1 MTHSVIVSFESVSPS
16 YSIVL
21 AAIAAASLSSPPY
34 RRRCNGLAIGPLLS
48 FVACVKAGLAHRV
61 ELTLRRDLVQRR
73 HCIVALWGPAHC
85 VVMVS
90 WRGIVMVLQ
99 RDVMTIKT
107 RYGFQ
112 HSSDGNLGIRSSTCG
127 LVDNILGLV
136 SVSHG
141 VVPTATAPYGFVSP
155 VHATRSAHHHD
166 KTSVHQ
172 HADRVTL
179 QRCWEHT
186 FRLLHLRHRAP
197 RSLSLVSLNDSTRSR
212 INLNLIPTS
221 PAHFPGIQAP
231 RPEPATTH
239 LARKSGRGEGDTNID
254 GSSSDKDDF
263 DGGLDTR
270 VWNRTAA
277 LPHALPPPPPP
288 PPPPPHPTSRTPAL
302 AVSLTYLPA
311 ITLLASPLLVSVG
324 MQHGPVASCDAAQRS
339 QPPCVTP
346 ITATVLFVFGLF
358 FADDNDNC
366 NRDHDR

>member
-1 MTHSVIVSFESVSPS
+1 
-16 YSIVL
+16 
-21 AAIAAASLSSPPY
+21 
-34 RRRCNGLAIGPLLS
+34 
-48 FVACVKAGLAHRV
+48 
-61 ELTLRRDLVQRR
+61 
-73 HCIVALWGPAHC
+73 
-85 VVMVS
+85 
-90 WRGIVMVLQ
+90 
-99 RDVMTIKT
+99 MTIK
-107 RYGFQ
+107 RDASRFDQGGSGPWFR
-112 HSSDGNLGIRSSTCG
+112 D
-127 LVDNILGLV
+127 
-136 SVSHG
+136 
-141 VVPTATAPYGFVSP
+141 P
-155 VHATRSAHHHD
+155 HHHD

-179 QRCWEHT
+179 QRCWEHAL
-186 FRLLHLRHRAP
+186 RLLHLRHRAP

-254 GSSSDKDDF
+254 GSSSDEDDF

-277 LPHALPPPPPP
+277 LPHALPPPPP

-324 MQHGPVASCDAAQRS
+324 MRMGLSLVVTRLSGLSPPASLLS
-339 QPPCVTP
+339 QLRDDNGDEATVT
-346 ITATVLFVFGLF
+346 TATMVTRRRRRQRG
-358 FADDNDNC
+358 ASNNNPDSDNDPNGDDDDN
-366 NRDHDR
+366 